1 MGKYRRCTI
10 SAWYSIAQH
19 IQLNIFKKTFFFV
32 SFCIVLWYFTLN
44 EHIMNL
50 SVYVSSNN
58 IVVSITIRVYKTGAC
73 QQHYWRR
80 VLKGVGEQTKTILT
94 SKWKEKKEIK
104 SKAPFLIV
112 DTPFA
117 LFHLRLIIYPQLS
130 FFWVKIPHYKWPI
143 TDMKTDRH

>member
-1 MGKYRRCTI
+1 MGKYRSCTI

-44 EHIMNL
+44 EHIMDM

-58 IVVSITIRVYKTGAC
+58 IIVSITIMVYKTGAC

-80 VLKGVGEQTKTILT
+80 VVKVVGEQTKTILT

-104 SKAPFLIV
+104 VQSTLSHSWYTFCSFPLTV
-112 DTPFA
+112 DYLSPIIFFGG
-117 LFHLRLIIYPQLS
+117 LKFHTTNDP
-130 FFWVKIPHYKWPI
+130 
-143 TDMKTDRH
+143 